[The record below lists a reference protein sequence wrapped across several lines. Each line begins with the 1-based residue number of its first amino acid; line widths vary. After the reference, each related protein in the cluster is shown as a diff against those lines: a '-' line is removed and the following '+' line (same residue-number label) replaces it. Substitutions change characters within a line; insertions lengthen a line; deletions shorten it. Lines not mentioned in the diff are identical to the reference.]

1 MNKISL
7 RNYLFSQMDSKKNM
21 KYLDFKEKESFKEQ
35 YEKEYIDDLK
45 DKKESSERVKKNFLI
60 LILILY

>member
-1 MNKISL
+1 LNKISL

>member
-1 MNKISL
+1 
-7 RNYLFSQMDSKKNM
+7 MDSKKNM